1 MLPHHQRRSLR
12 ATAALAC
19 ALCASLPPLARADDY
34 ETVVAASRADDA
46 SFEAPMAVES
56 IDSEE
61 MDHAQARTLPDAVEN
76 ASGVAMQRTN
86 RGAGAPII
94 RGLIGP
100 QNLILVDGVRY
111 NTSTFRTGPNQ
122 YLSTFDLHAIDRVEV
137 IRGPS
142 SVLHG
147 DGAMGGVLRL
157 VTEDPAS
164 RSPGWHSRAST
175 FLGGA
180 DASTGGALAVSH
192 TGDGLS
198 SLAGG
203 SFQSFSDLVAG
214 GGLRQPHS
222 DFRTAGWRAR
232 LSFRPPSVPLS
243 VSGAYFGA
251 IVSDA
256 GRTDEAGWGDLRF
269 YDNEDHLAYLSV
281 SGKGPYALEEVRGTI
296 SYHRMVE
303 RVDRFGCQT
312 GADDRVID
320 LAGCL
325 SLAEDRLDRKRRY
338 RDVVDAIGGN
348 LNAVL
353 TPFSR
358 RLRLD
363 LGLEAY
369 LDRVGS
375 ALSDARASEGF
386 AFEPAQRGNFSDGSR
401 YRTFGLYAH
410 ADLLVR
416 DLGPVGAL
424 RASAGGRFS
433 SFGAHAP
440 AVPGIGDVE
449 YSHGG
454 FAGSG
459 GLQLVRP
466 DLFNLWASFTQGFRA
481 PNLQETT
488 VLGDTGSKFEIPND
502 DLRPER
508 SNTIEAGSRVSL
520 SPLSLEAVWFRSY
533 LVDAIDEE
541 PAEWEG
547 QAEIDG
553 SPVVRRVNTA
563 RGLYQGL
570 EGSASLEIW
579 RFTLSGGAA
588 WIEGELADGGDT
600 HPARRI
606 PPLFGTASL
615 VYEQPAR
622 ALDAGLYAR
631 WAARQDR
638 LHPSDEEDARICE
651 AGMHTGLLRSPCDGT
666 PGWYS
671 LDLRGGLRPT
681 DTLRIEMALENLTDR
696 RYKTHGSGYYQ
707 PGLSASVTMILEL

>member
-1 MLPHHQRRSLR
+1 LIR

-19 ALCASLPPLARADDY
+19 ALLAAPPLRALADDY

-46 SFEAPMAVES
+46 SFEAPRAVES

-61 MDHAQARTLPDAVEN
+61 MDRAQARTLPDAVEN

-86 RGAGAPII
+86 RGAGSPII

-122 YLSTFDLHAIDRVEV
+122 YLSTFDLHAVDRVEV

-180 DASTGGALAVSH
+180 DASTGGALSLSH
-192 TGDGLS
+192 TGDDLS

-203 SFQSFSDLVAG
+203 SFQSFSDLAAG

-232 LSFRPPSVPLS
+232 LSFRPSSIPVS

-251 IVSDA
+251 LVSDA

-269 YDNEDHLAYLSV
+269 YDNEDHLAYVSLSR
-281 SGKGPYALEEVRGTI
+281 KGTRALEEIKGTV

-303 RVDRFGCQT
+303 RVDRFGCIA

-325 SLAEDRLDRKRRY
+325 RLAEDRLDRKRRY
-338 RDVVDAIGGN
+338 RDVVDAIGAN

-353 TPFSR
+353 APFSR

-369 LDRVGS
+369 RDRVGS
-375 ALSDARASEGF
+375 SMSDARAEEGF
-386 AFEPAQRGNFSDGSR
+386 VFEPAERGNFSDGST
-401 YRTFGLYAH
+401 YGTAGLYVH
-410 ADLLVR
+410 ADALIH
-416 DLGPVGAL
+416 DFGPAGAL
-424 RASAGGRFS
+424 HANAGGRFS
-433 SFGAHAP
+433 VFGARARD
-440 AVPGIGDVE
+440 VPGIGDVE
-449 YSHGG
+449 YSHSG
-454 FAGSG
+454 FAGSA

-488 VLGDTGSKFEIPND
+488 VLGDTGSKFEIPNGG
-502 DLRPER
+502 LLPER
-508 SNTIEAGSRVSL
+508 SNTIEAGSRISL
-520 SPLSLEAVWFRSY
+520 SPMSLEIVWFRSY
-533 LVDAIDEE
+533 LTDAIDEE

-553 SPVVRRVNTA
+553 SPVIRRVNTA
-563 RGLYQGL
+563 RGLYHGL

-588 WIEGELADGGDT
+588 WMEGELTGGGET

-615 VYEQPAR
+615 VYGQPAR

-651 AGMHTGLLRSPCDGT
+651 EGLHTGLLRSPCHGT
-666 PGWYS
+666 PGWYA
-671 LDLRGGLRPT
+671 LDVRGGLRPT
-681 DTLRIEMALENLTDR
+681 DTLRIELAVENLTDR
-696 RYKTHGSGYYQ
+696 RYKVHGSGYYQ
-707 PGLSASVTMILEL
+707 PGLSGSVTVTLEI